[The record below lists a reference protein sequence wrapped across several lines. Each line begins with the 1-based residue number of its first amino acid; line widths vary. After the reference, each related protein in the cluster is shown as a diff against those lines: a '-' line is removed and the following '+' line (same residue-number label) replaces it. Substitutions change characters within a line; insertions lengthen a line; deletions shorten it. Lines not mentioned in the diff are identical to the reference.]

1 MQNIQDLNDK
11 VFFESKNIIRI
22 LEKIN
27 TVDELISKQN
37 LINELSERVS
47 FLKIL
52 KDKVQYYSNSELQ
65 FSDENLSFSLN
76 QGDTILPS
84 FSHEVTEEEAIFNN
98 QLNEIDENS
107 DLSNENN
114 AHFSN
119 LGLEEEAIFNNQL
132 NEIEE
137 EEDFSDENHDLLS
150 FVDEERILE
159 NAEPEDDE
167 DEEIE
172 SEVSNEIQTLDN
184 VIFEENNFNKYSE
197 NEILNIDSENSS
209 IEEENDIEENDD
221 LENEEDQEQY
231 ISESFSDQHD
241 EIITENSNVE
251 NILSEIKKDIEQP
264 REMTSEEFWGSHPDS
279 ENIEIE
285 EKQAIISELNTD
297 ISLEDHHPENS
308 EAYQEEKKIRLSHIK
323 GINSTSTTSEEN
335 EKKSLN
341 NEVEVSSS
349 ATEDANKQP
358 QVATQ
363 QDGGE
368 KKKPEFRLDLNDR
381 MAFTKMLFGGSQ
393 SELNYAVFELNNCK
407 NIEEAKEYLSDLY
420 YAKDWGKADEYAQR
434 LWVLVENKFL

>member
-37 LINELSERVS
+37 LINELAERVS

-52 KDKVQYYSNSELQ
+52 KDKLHYYSNDDLQ
-65 FSDENLSFSLN
+65 FSDEKLSFSSDN
-76 QGDTILPS
+76 SDNISSTY
-84 FSHEVTEEEAIFNN
+84 SHEVTEEEAIFNN
-98 QLNEIDENS
+98 QLNEIEENREI
-107 DLSNENN
+107 SNENHT
-114 AHFSN
+114 HFSN

-137 EEDFSDENHDLLS
+137 DEDFSDENHDLLS

-159 NAEPEDDE
+159 NAEPED
-167 DEEIE
+167 EEIE
-172 SEVSNEIQTLDN
+172 ERETEEVNEIQQLDN
-184 VIFEENNFNKYSE
+184 IIFDENTFNNYSE
-197 NEILNIDSENSS
+197 TEILNIDSENTS
-209 IEEENDIEENDD
+209 IIVENDIDENDD
-221 LENEEDQEQY
+221 LENKEQY
-231 ISESFSDQHD
+231 ISDSFSDQHD

-251 NILSEIKKDIEQP
+251 NILSEIKKDIEP
-264 REMTSEEFWGSHPDS
+264 KIEMTSEEFWGTQSHS
-279 ENIEIE
+279 ENTDIE
-285 EKQAIISELNTD
+285 EELIVSEQNLD
-297 ISLEDHHPENS
+297 ISLENDNLES
-308 EAYQEEKKIRLSHIK
+308 FEACQEEKKIKLSHIK
-323 GINSTSTTSEEN
+323 GMNNSSTTSEDN
-335 EKKSLN
+335 DTKSLN
-341 NEVEVSSS
+341 NVVEVLSSE
-349 ATEDANKQP
+349 TEEAKRQP
-358 QVATQ
+358 QITPSQ
-363 QDGGE
+363 ESLE

-434 LWVLVENKFL
+434 LWILVENKFL